1 MRSTA
6 RLPCTLLL
14 LAAACTAAPVFAA
27 EGFRN
32 AFVASDDGARI
43 HYLEGGTPAR
53 RPAVVFI
60 PGWTWTADVWIDQMR
75 QLDGRAVFAMD
86 PRSQGDSSKTHER
99 NSPEGR
105 AADIE
110 ALLRRIDRGPV
121 VLVGWSQG
129 VQDIAAY
136 VARYG
141 TARIAGLVWVD
152 SALSAGPKSIAQDP
166 AGTARLLERIAILAE
181 YPREYIGGMH
191 DASRMQAVDGA
202 ERSRYI
208 ALSRKTPADLGLAM
222 LVTDLLTVDRTP
234 VLAKIDRPLLVLASA
249 ASPELDAQRAIAAR
263 VPGARIVVV
272 ENAGHALFLD
282 QPAVFSSELAKFLS
296 DLDAR

>member
-1 MRSTA
+1 MSNAPKPLRKFV
-6 RLPCTLLL
+6 LLV
-14 LAAACTAAPVFAA
+14 AACTAAQAFAA

-43 HYLEGGTPAR
+43 HYLEGGTPGR
-53 RPAVVFI
+53 RPALVFI

-75 QLDGRAVFAMD
+75 RLDDRLVFAMD
-86 PRSQGDSSKTHER
+86 PRSQGGSSKTNER
-99 NSPEGR
+99 NSPEAR

-110 ALLRRIDRGPV
+110 ALLRRTGDGPV

-136 VARYG
+136 VERYG

-152 SALSAGPKSIAQDP
+152 SALATGPKSIAQDP
-166 AGTARLLERIAILAE
+166 AGVTQLLQRLAILAQ
-181 YPREYIGGMH
+181 YPEEYIGGMH
-191 DASRMQAVDGA
+191 DASRAQPVDAA
-202 ERSRYI
+202 ERSHYI
-208 ALSRKTPADLGLAM
+208 ALSRKTPADIGLAM
-222 LVTDLLTVDRTP
+222 LVTDMLTVDRTP
-234 VLAKIDRPLLVLASA
+234 VLAKIDKPLLVLASA
-249 ASPELDAQRAIAAR
+249 ASNELDAQRAIAPR

-272 ENAGHALFLD
+272 DNAGHAVFLD
-282 QPAVFSSELAKFLS
+282 QPEVFSAELAKFLS